1 MKKNIEPV
9 LLQLADVLHQ
19 LSDVEYITPSTLLNN
34 SSVGAH
40 TRHIIELFQCLL
52 NGYYTGTINYDDRK
66 RDKKIE
72 SDRFWSTQLL
82 TGIIEEMD
90 KPNKILKLK
99 NQFFEDETEFLE
111 IDTNFFREAIY
122 NLEHTIHHM
131 ALIRVG
137 INEVAS
143 INLTEN
149 FGVAASTIQFKKTC
163 AQ

>member
-1 MKKNIEPV
+1 MKKKIEPV
-9 LLQLADVLHQ
+9 LLQLANVIDQ
-19 LSDVEYITPSTLLNN
+19 LSDAEYTTPSSLLNN

-40 TRHIIELFQCLL
+40 ARHIIDLFQCLIT
-52 NGYYTGTINYDDRK
+52 GYHTGTINYDDRK

-99 NQFFEDETEFLE
+99 NQFFEEETELLE

-143 INLTEN
+143 IKITEN
-149 FGVAASTIQFKKTC
+149 FGVAASTIQYKKAC
-163 AQ
+163 VQ